1 MAKYSDLDPSGS
13 GAIPLWA
20 SGMTV
25 EQHAVVLS
33 PAAALKPYIRT
44 AATGGGTT
52 DPALD
57 SANYRAWGAR
67 PVRAIYG
74 ADSVTVADMSAMGT
88 SAWRTANNLRKVLA
102 GALTANT
109 YKSILSISGAGR
121 VRFACAAVA
130 DSTARTVS
138 VRIVS
143 DGVVV
148 FERSVA
154 FTGYA
159 DLGILAIG
167 GMDSTTVNAPVRF
180 GDLAF
185 NASLSVDV
193 RSSLTETDKLHLI
206 TNYEVE

>member
-1 MAKYSDLDPSGS
+1 MAKLSDLLGG
-13 GAIPLWA
+13 GAGAVPIWA

-25 EQHAVVLS
+25 QQGVVVLS
-33 PAAALKPYIRT
+33 PAANLRPYIRT

-57 SANYRAWGAR
+57 SSTYRAFCER
-67 PVRAIYG
+67 PARAIYG
-74 ADSVTVADMSAMGT
+74 ADSTASADMPTMGT
-88 SAWRTANNLRKVLA
+88 SAWRNANNLRKVLA

-121 VRFACAAVA
+121 LRFACAAVA
-130 DSTARTVS
+130 DSTSRTAS

-148 FERSVA
+148 LERSVA
-154 FTGYA
+154 FTGYS
-159 DLGILAIG
+159 DVGILAVG
-167 GMDSTTVNAPVRF
+167 GMDQTSVNLTARF

-185 NASLSVDV
+185 NASLSIDV
-193 RSSLTETDKLHLI
+193 RSSLAETDKLYLI
-206 TNYEVE
+206 TNYEAQ